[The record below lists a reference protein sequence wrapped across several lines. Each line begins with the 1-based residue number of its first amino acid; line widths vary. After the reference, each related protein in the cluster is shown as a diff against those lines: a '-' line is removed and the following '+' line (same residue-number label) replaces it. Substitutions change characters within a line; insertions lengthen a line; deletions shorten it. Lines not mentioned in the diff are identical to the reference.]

1 MRQSAII
8 VGNSDG
14 IGLALTRNLLQR
26 GWRVSGLSRSPS
38 PVEHR
43 DNTHRIV
50 DVRSNDFVRHMKD
63 SLDESTR
70 LVIYCAGVGEKFD
83 FSRPGRELA
92 TFETN
97 LMGLVKTATLAIPHF
112 LAHKT
117 GGVLVGLSSMADII
131 RSGTSPAY
139 GASKA
144 GMSHY
149 LESLALA
156 LRHSDVRVVNV
167 RLGFVATKM
176 AKASRTPWILEPETA
191 AARILRAALADSPP
205 RRLNIPRRMA
215 AAAQL
220 ARVFGHRS

>member
-1 MRQSAII
+1 MPQSALI

-43 DNTHRIV
+43 DYTHRLV
-50 DVRSNDFVRHMKD
+50 DVRSSDFGRRMED
-63 SLDESTR
+63 CLDESTR
-70 LVIYCAGVGEKFD
+70 LVIYCAGIGETFD
-83 FSRPGRELA
+83 ASRPSQEIA
-92 TFETN
+92 TFEVN
-97 LMGLVKTATLAIPHF
+97 LMGLVKAATLAVPHF
-112 LAHKT
+112 LASES
-117 GGVLVGLSSMADII
+117 GVFVGLSSMADIML
-131 RSGTSPAY
+131 SGTSPAY

-156 LRHSDVRVVNV
+156 LRHSGVRIVNV

-176 AKASRTPWILEPETA
+176 AKSSRTPWILHPETA

-215 AAAQL
+215 VAVQV
-220 ARVFGHRS
+220 ARIFSRRS